1 MTQLTD
7 AGKKTAFAAGIIFLL
22 VFAAYS
28 NTFNAAFHF
37 DDFHQIV
44 LNPALLPSNIFRFF
58 TDARLESFYATMTGY
73 RPMTF
78 VSFALNYALSGQ
90 DVWSYHL
97 LNITLHAL
105 NAFLVFLI
113 LDSLVNKKGSQFYV
127 PLFAS
132 LLFALHPIQTHAV
145 TYISCRAVLLASC
158 FYLLAFLA
166 FIKYREYRGGST
178 GRLLLG
184 ALPPVLYLAGLL
196 SKETAVNLPAV
207 IFLCDIILVRPE
219 NAGEKKGFRR
229 YFYYMSFV
237 VVLAAYLFIRDRVTG
252 FAVVQEGANVSRW
265 AYFITESEVFLDYL
279 RLLVFPINQVAD
291 YYRQFTFRPDA
302 LVIFSL
308 SLAAAIITAL
318 IGVRKRMPLVT
329 FFGFW
334 SLLAL
339 APESSLIPI
348 QDSIVEYRLYI
359 PSIGF
364 FAIAA
369 LLSYSLMRER
379 RYRLAAAGSLLALL
393 AVLTF
398 NRNFVWADEPSLWND
413 VLKKVPDSPRAR
425 GNIAIA
431 LMEQGKYG
439 EAIGELNAALACR
452 PLYFGKVQGRPVFS
466 DQRNVY
472 YEDLGKCYQE
482 LGQLDEAADYLRRAV
497 DMSPRQRE
505 YYTALAK
512 ALYLKKDFSG
522 SAAVLKNVLSMYPD
536 YSLAYFG
543 LAQNYLS
550 LKMDAE
556 AVGALEEAIR
566 YNPQDSTAHYNLA
579 FVYSS
584 MGEGRKAQYEAS
596 QALSF
601 AADEGQRQKALDM
614 LNKTR

>member
-1 MTQLTD
+1 MTQS
-7 AGKKTAFAAGIIFLL
+7 AEPGKKTAFAAGAIFLS

-28 NTFNAAFHF
+28 NTFNAAYHF

-44 LNPALLPSNIFRFF
+44 LNPAIVPGNIFRFF
-58 TDARLESFYATMTGY
+58 TDARLESFYASLTGY

-78 VSFALNYALSGQ
+78 VTFALNYALSGQ

-97 LNITLHAL
+97 LNIILHAF

-113 LDSLVNKKGSQFYV
+113 LESLMGKKGGQFYTV
-127 PLFAS
+127 LFAS

-166 FIKYREYRGGST
+166 FMKYREYMGGNT
-178 GRLLLG
+178 GRFLLG

-196 SKETAVNLPAV
+196 SKETAVSLPAAL
-207 IFLCDIILVRPE
+207 FLYDMVLVR
-219 NAGEKKGFRR
+219 AEKPGAERGLRR
-229 YFYYMSFV
+229 LSYYISFV

-252 FAVVQEGANVSRW
+252 FAVVQEGANVSRGT
-265 AYFITESEVFLDYL
+265 YFITEAEVFLDYL

-308 SLAAAIITAL
+308 SLVAAMIATL
-318 IGVRKRMPLVT
+318 IGVRKKMPLVS
-329 FFGFW
+329 FFGLW
-334 SLLAL
+334 SLIAL

-369 LLSYSLMRER
+369 LLTSRLLRER
-379 RYRLAAAGSLLALL
+379 RCRTAAAGALLALL
-393 AVLTF
+393 SVLTF
-398 NRNFVWADEPSLWND
+398 SRNFVWADELSLWND

-425 GNIAIA
+425 GNIAVA
-431 LMEQGKYG
+431 LMEQGKYS
-439 EAIGELNAALACR
+439 EAIAELNAALRCR
-452 PLYFGKVQGRPVFS
+452 PLYFGEVQGRPVFS

-482 LGQLDEAADYLRRAV
+482 LRQLDLAADYLRRAV

-505 YYTALAK
+505 YYTALAQ
-512 ALYLKKDFSG
+512 ALYLKKDYSG
-522 SAAVLKNVLSMYPD
+522 SVAVLKDVISMYPD

-550 LKMDAE
+550 MKMDAE

-566 YNPQDSTAHYNLA
+566 YNPQDFTAHYNLA
-579 FVYSS
+579 LVYSA
-584 MGEGRKAQYEAS
+584 MGEGQRAGYEAG